1 MKFTT
6 EKFNIV
12 DSEEFSRAVT
22 KHFGK
27 KYDFQLEE
35 GADDDTDH
43 IFSVDDAEF
52 GVWDWMKYGIVTP
65 SAGAMLGALFNAGK
79 IPAGKYIISV
89 RN

>member
-6 EKFNIV
+6 ETFHIV

-43 IFSVDDAEF
+43 IFSADGTEF
-52 GVWDWMKYGIVTP
+52 GVWNWVKYDIAPPG
-65 SAGAMLGALFNAGK
+65 AGAMLGALFNAGK